1 MAEFTPF
8 WEQPSHPGLI
18 QVVKGNRPYTSAAYS
33 LVLLPPGA
41 LFAHITTA
49 TTVAHTT
56 YTSVAT
62 GSDSR
67 IELNSDLVYCNHSC
81 QPSLVFDMARLEVR
95 VSDDRPLRPGDA
107 LTFFYPSTEWDMVQP
122 FRCECGADDG
132 VCLGRVAGASVV
144 EPQLL
149 MARWWLNEHVRDL
162 VADKM
167 QAAGRFTAA
176 AAAPARKAVGD
187 LKVVAAEGQMA
198 AVHKTTSTYASGRG
212 RFPANLSYPA
222 RCVQSPVYMS
232 ILTRPASPSDDGAYA
247 VPDAAADSHTS
258 SKLQSPL
265 QAQIE

>member
-33 LVLLPPGA
+33 LVSLPPGA

-122 FRCECGADDG
+122 FQCECGADDG
-132 VCLGRVAGASVV
+132 VCLGRIAGASVV
-144 EPQLL
+144 EPELL
-149 MARWWLNEHVRDL
+149 LAHWWLNEHVRAL

-187 LKVVAAEGQMA
+187 LEVVAAEGQMA
-198 AVHKTTSTYASGRG
+198 AV
-212 RFPANLSYPA
+212 
-222 RCVQSPVYMS
+222 
-232 ILTRPASPSDDGAYA
+232 
-247 VPDAAADSHTS
+247 
-258 SKLQSPL
+258 
-265 QAQIE
+265 